1 MDDWYIYLLYCRW
14 ELRRRTGVEGEGPS
28 DPVKLP
34 FMEAL
39 GLEALGLEEKTAE
52 AYGDDAEE
60 DPLEDKSE

>member
-1 MDDWYIYLLYCRW
+1 M
-14 ELRRRTGVEGEGPS
+14 RRRTGVEGEGPS

-39 GLEALGLEEKTAE
+39 GLEALGLEENTAE